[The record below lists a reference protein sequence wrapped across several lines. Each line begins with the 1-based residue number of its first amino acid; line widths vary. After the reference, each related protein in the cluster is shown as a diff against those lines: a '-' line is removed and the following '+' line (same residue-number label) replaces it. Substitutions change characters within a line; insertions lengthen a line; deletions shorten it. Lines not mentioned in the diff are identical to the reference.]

1 MANISFEDGFELFTI
16 NNDPERVI
24 RINPKDG
31 NILARFVKSMK
42 ELREESAGIS
52 GIEVRA
58 DGSPVE
64 TQEFS
69 LAESVKR
76 LQEFN
81 ESINQ
86 KLNYIFNADVAEAAF
101 GRQSP
106 LSLVGKDN
114 RFLFEVFLE
123 AALEAV
129 KEKLNEAAKSIEKR
143 TEKYT
148 GAYKEAALK
157 GKKYSF
163 LEGQT
168 RV

>member
-1 MANISFEDGFELFTI
+1 MANISFEDGFEVFTI

-31 NILARFVKSMK
+31 NILARFEKSMK

-86 KLNYIFNADVAEAAF
+86 KLNYIFNADVVEAAF

-129 KEKLNEAAKSIEKR
+129 KEKLDEAAKSIEKR

-157 GKKYSF
+157 GKKYPF
-163 LEGQT
+163 PEGQT

>member
-1 MANISFEDGFELFTI
+1 MADIRFDDGFEEFTI
-16 NNDPERVI
+16 NGDPQRVI
-24 RINPKDG
+24 RINPKDV
-31 NILARFVKSMK
+31 NILARFEKSMK
-42 ELREESAGIS
+42 ELKEESSSIS
-52 GIEVRA
+52 DIEVRA
-58 DGSPVE
+58 DGS
-64 TQEFS
+64 
-69 LAESVKR
+69 LAEMQHSKLSENARR

-129 KEKLNEAAKSIEKR
+129 KEKLDEAAKSIEKR
-143 TEKYT
+143 TEKYA

-157 GKKYSF
+157 GKKYPF
-163 LEGQT
+163 LEG
-168 RV
+168 

>member
-1 MANISFEDGFELFTI
+1 
-16 NNDPERVI
+16 
-24 RINPKDG
+24 
-31 NILARFVKSMK
+31 MK
-42 ELREESAGIS
+42 ALREQSAGIS
-52 GIEVRA
+52 GIEVRP

-129 KEKLNEAAKSIEKR
+129 KEKLDEAAKSIEKR
-143 TEKYT
+143 TEKYA

-157 GKKYSF
+157 GKKYPF
-163 LEGQT
+163 LEG
-168 RV
+168 

>member
-1 MANISFEDGFELFTI
+1 MANISFEDGFEVFTI

-31 NILARFVKSMK
+31 NILARFEKSMK

-114 RFLFEVFLE
+114 RFYL
-123 AALEAV
+123 
-129 KEKLNEAAKSIEKR
+129 
-143 TEKYT
+143 KY
-148 GAYKEAALK
+148 
-157 GKKYSF
+157 F
-163 LEGQT
+163 
-168 RV
+168 